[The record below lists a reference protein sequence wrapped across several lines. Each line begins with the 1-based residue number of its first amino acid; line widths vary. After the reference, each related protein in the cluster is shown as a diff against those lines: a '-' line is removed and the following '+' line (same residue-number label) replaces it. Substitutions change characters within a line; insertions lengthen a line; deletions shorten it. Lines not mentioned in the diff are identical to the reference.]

1 MTRVPKNVTSSVLLM
16 RRAKTTFIRQA
27 GSCQLSFLTTSKRPS
42 CNLHISE
49 RAYLFRSLVGSDNES
64 QEKTVQTSSCWR
76 RSPWPMQAAESC
88 GQLNS
93 QRRSVRQV

>member
-1 MTRVPKNVTSSVLLM
+1 MP
-16 RRAKTTFIRQA
+16 
-27 GSCQLSFLTTSKRPS
+27 
-42 CNLHISE
+42 E
-49 RAYLFRSLVGSDNES
+49 EYSLVMQRTRRWRRDGIAVETVAQTNQEKPEPGPSVKERIYFGRLSVQINES

-76 RSPWPMQAAESC
+76 RSPWPMQAVESC